1 MSGLN
6 FFKTVDIFKGLT
18 DDQLQQLMAGGHQ
31 KEYQHGNRLF
41 AEGED
46 SDRIWIVTAG
56 QADLRFDLPG
66 RASTEENTVF
76 TITAGNTLGWSSF
89 VPPFKYKLSA
99 YCATRSCQILQIKK
113 EFLLSLFEGDTR
125 MGYRVISNLAGVAS
139 IHFHRLQNSVVTS
152 PPALIKVAV
161 HMATCGIAAGARQV
175 MTALMDEISRAD
187 RPDIRVATCGC
198 IGRCESEPN
207 VTVEISGEEP
217 VVYQKMTPEKM
228 RQVFN
233 RHILGGKVQKD
244 HILTN

>member
-1 MSGLN
+1 MLNLN
-6 FFKTVDIFKGLT
+6 FLKTVDIFKGLN
-18 DDQLQQLMAGGHQ
+18 DDQLQQLKAGGHQ

-56 QADLRFDLPG
+56 QVDLRFELPG
-66 RASTEENTVF
+66 RPATEENTIF
-76 TITAGNTLGWSSF
+76 SITTGNTLGWSSF

-99 YCATRSCQILQIKK
+99 YCATRSCKILQIKK
-113 EFLLSLFEGDTR
+113 EYLLNLFEQDVR

-139 IHFHRLQNSVVTS
+139 AHFYRLQNSVATS
-152 PPALIKVAV
+152 PAALIKVAV

-175 MTALMDEISRAD
+175 MTALMDEISRAE
-187 RPDIRVATCGC
+187 RPDIRVTTCGC
-198 IGRCESEPN
+198 IGRCDSEPN

-228 RQVFN
+228 RHVFN
-233 RHILGGKVQKD
+233 RHILGGKVQED
-244 HILTN
+244 YVLS